1 VTPPDTARPV
11 DAELMAAVTEIVA
24 PRPEQSRAYLGSVTD
39 ASGRHAPPGHPTDAT
54 AVHPD

>member
-1 VTPPDTARPV
+1 
-11 DAELMAAVTEIVA
+11 MAAVTEIVA